1 LWVLQLSVET
11 GGSPADGFLKRRE
24 TAVGWPGATG
34 VLDPDGV
41 RVLNVEKIVKLCFQ
55 ETVKTNSPELQ
66 RLNYQKSKSLHLKV
80 VICRI
85 RLD

>member
-1 LWVLQLSVET
+1 
-11 GGSPADGFLKRRE
+11 
-24 TAVGWPGATG
+24 
-34 VLDPDGV
+34 LDPDGV